1 MFRDWEK
8 ELDAYTNQD
17 LRQSSEDQMNQTHIQ
32 YLKLIRTMEIAA
44 EKMNLVLDV
53 FRDQTLYLKH
63 NLNTQAIAALNQT
76 LMRLCDDTDLLIQQM
91 SVSIDEVSTFIA
103 KMRTNR

>member
-1 MFRDWEK
+1 
-8 ELDAYTNQD
+8 
-17 LRQSSEDQMNQTHIQ
+17 MNQTHIQ

-63 NLNTQAIAALNQT
+63 NLNTQAIAALKQT

-103 KMRTNR
+103 KMRANR

>member
-1 MFRDWEK
+1 MFRNWER

-17 LRQSSEDQMNQTHIQ
+17 LRQSGEDQMKQTHIQ
-32 YLKLIRTMEIAA
+32 YLKFIGTMEIAA
-44 EKMNLVLDV
+44 EKMNPVLDV

-63 NLNTQAIAALNQT
+63 NLKFQAIAALNQT

-103 KMRTNR
+103 KMRANR